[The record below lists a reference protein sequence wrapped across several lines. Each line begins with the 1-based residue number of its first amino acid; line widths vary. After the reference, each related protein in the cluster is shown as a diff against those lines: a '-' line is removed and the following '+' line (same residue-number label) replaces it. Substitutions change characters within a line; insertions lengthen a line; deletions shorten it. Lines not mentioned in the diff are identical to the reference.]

1 MSSAGRRD
9 ALETQTV
16 FVVDDDDAMRESLE
30 FLLES
35 VDIEARSFSSA
46 LAFLDFYRPGMGGC
60 LLLDV
65 RIPGMGGLE
74 LQEKLRGRGCRIPVI
89 IMTAYADVPM
99 AVRAMRAGA
108 LDFIEKPFNDQQLL
122 DRVHQALEHEER
134 IRREQQ
140 EKAPLQSRF
149 EQLTP
154 REREILE
161 LVVEG
166 HLNKQIASR
175 LGLSIK
181 TVEQHRARV
190 MEKTGAGSLAEL
202 VRMAIAIGVI

>member
-1 MSSAGRRD
+1 MSSEGRKD
-9 ALETQTV
+9 ALAAQAV

-35 VDIEARSFSSA
+35 VGIEARSFESA
-46 LAFLDFYRPGMGGC
+46 LEFLEFYRPEMGGC

-74 LQEKLRGRGCRIPVI
+74 LQEKLRERGCRIPVI

-108 LDFIEKPFNDQQLL
+108 VDFIEKPFNDQQLL
-122 DRVHQALEHEER
+122 DRVHQALEHEIR
-134 IRREQQ
+134 IRREQR
-140 EKAPLQSRF
+140 EKAPLRSRF

-166 HLNKQIASR
+166 HLNKQIASQ

-190 MEKTGAGSLAEL
+190 MAKTGSGSLAEL
-202 VRMAIAIGVI
+202 VRMAIAVGVI

>member
-1 MSSAGRRD
+1 MTAEGSKDGRAPR
-9 ALETQTV
+9 TV

-30 FLLES
+30 FLLGS
-35 VDIEARSFSSA
+35 VGVEARPFASA
-46 LAFLDFYRPGMGGC
+46 SEFLEFYRPEMGGC

-65 RIPGMGGLE
+65 RMPGMGGLE
-74 LQEKLRGRGCRIPVI
+74 LQERLRALGYKIPVV

-99 AVRAMRAGA
+99 AVRAMQAGA

-122 DRVHQALEHEER
+122 DRVHKALEQEHTLRNEQAEQAP
-134 IRREQQ
+134 IR
-140 EKAPLQSRF
+140 SRF

-154 REREILE
+154 RESEILK

-166 HLNKQIASR
+166 YLNKQIASE

-190 MEKTGAGSLAEL
+190 MEKTEAGSLADL
-202 VRMAIAIGVI
+202 VRMAIAVGVI

>member
-1 MSSAGRRD
+1 MSSQESEKGRRP
-9 ALETQTV
+9 V
-16 FVVDDDDAMRESLE
+16 FIVDDDDAMRESLE

-35 VDIEARSFSSA
+35 VGIEVRSFPVA
-46 LAFLDFYRPGMGGC
+46 LEFLDFYRPEMGGC

-74 LQEKLRGRGCRIPVI
+74 LQEKLRQRGYRIPVI
-89 IMTAYADVPM
+89 VMTAYADVPM
-99 AVRAMRAGA
+99 AVRAMQAGA

-122 DRVHQALEHEER
+122 DRVHQALDQEQTLRRQQDETAS
-134 IRREQQ
+134 IR
-140 EKAPLQSRF
+140 SHF

-154 REREILE
+154 REREVLE

-166 HLNKQIASR
+166 HLNKQIASQ
-175 LGLSIK
+175 LGLSVK

-190 MEKTGAGSLAEL
+190 MEKTEAGSLAEL
-202 VRMAIAIGVI
+202 VRMAIAVGVI